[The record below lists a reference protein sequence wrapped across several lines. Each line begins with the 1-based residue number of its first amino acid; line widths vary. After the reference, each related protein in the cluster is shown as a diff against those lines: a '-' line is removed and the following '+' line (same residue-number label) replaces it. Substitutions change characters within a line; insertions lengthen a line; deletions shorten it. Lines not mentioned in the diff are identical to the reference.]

1 LFERERPRLTPMAA
15 AEKNVIEK
23 TKQISDPSHINA
35 PLFERWVVCEIV
47 LLRCILH
54 ENVAFVVG
62 KIQLSFLSDHPKV
75 TGL

>member
-35 PLFERWVVCEIV
+35 PLFERWVV
-47 LLRCILH
+47 
-54 ENVAFVVG
+54 G
-62 KIQLSFLSDHPKV
+62 
-75 TGL
+75 